1 VRYRFAKEFQ
11 SVTTFYLIRHGKAD
25 WDDCYARGLSGFR
38 TDFTKLTTLGK
49 DQLENTA
56 KIERLTK
63 ASLILSSPYTRALQ
77 SAAILSRNLQTKI
90 EIEYD
95 LHEWLPDTTGVYSSQ
110 LEIFGL
116 ADDFERH
123 HGIYPIGET
132 RRWETLEHL
141 KARVSGVLQRYL
153 QFDFVIVVCHEMAIW
168 SVTGTRD
175 VANGQVIELEL

>member
-1 VRYRFAKEFQ
+1 M
-11 SVTTFYLIRHGKAD
+11 TTFYLIRHGKAD
-25 WDDCYARGLSGFR
+25 WDDCYARGLTGFR

-56 KIERLTK
+56 KDERLNK

-116 ADDFERH
+116 ADDFERC
-123 HGIYPIGET
+123 HGIYPTGET
-132 RRWETLEHL
+132 RRWETLEQL
-141 KARVSGVLQRYL
+141 KTRVSNVLGRYL
-153 QFDFVIVVCHEMAIW
+153 KLEHVIVVCHEMAIW

-175 VANGQVIELEL
+175 VANGQIVELVL

>member
-1 VRYRFAKEFQ
+1 M
-11 SVTTFYLIRHGKAD
+11 TTFYLIRHGQAD

-56 KIERLTK
+56 KDERLTK
-63 ASLILSSPYTRALQ
+63 ANLILSSPYTRALQ

-95 LHEWLPDTTGVYSSQ
+95 LHEWMPDSTGVYSSQ

-116 ADDFERH
+116 ADDFERC
-123 HGIYPIGET
+123 HGIYPSGET
-132 RRWETLEHL
+132 RLWETLEHL
-141 KARVSGVLQRYL
+141 KTRVSSVLQRYL
-153 QFDFVIVVCHEMAIW
+153 QFDFVVVVCHEMAIW
-168 SVTGTRD
+168 SVTDTRD
-175 VANGQVIELEL
+175 VANGQIIELELSK